1 MVFEDDCLTLSNLL
15 AQKSNAP
22 QTQLDSGFET
32 YVNISPAPSPQ
43 KQDLSLLPQYHPD
56 EEKFERRVN
65 LFKSSLSSL
74 SQPEVDRLVTT
85 LLEQVREIACVI
97 CFPKNQPH

>member
-1 MVFEDDCLTLSNLL
+1 M
-15 AQKSNAP
+15 
-22 QTQLDSGFET
+22 
-32 YVNISPAPSPQ
+32 NISPAPSPQ

-85 LLEQVREIACVI
+85 LLEQVREIVYAIYFLKILQQREDVRLTSKF
-97 CFPKNQPH
+97 CFEKITLKN